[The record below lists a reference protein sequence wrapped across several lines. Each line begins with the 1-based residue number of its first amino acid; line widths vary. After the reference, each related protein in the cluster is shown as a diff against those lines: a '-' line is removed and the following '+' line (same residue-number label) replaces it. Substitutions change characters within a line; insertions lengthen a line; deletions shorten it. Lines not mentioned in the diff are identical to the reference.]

1 MASLSTFT
9 MTTFPPTP
17 TTDRRTTVAGFGGD
31 RATFP
36 QPPKIVS
43 RRSDTSNYY
52 LEVETLSAAATAFP
66 FPLSGGTFGSTGSR
80 NLLLPPG
87 FGKEAETTVDPTNGN
102 NDNYSFLPILGNKAA
117 EAVDPTN
124 GNGDNFFNPFLYF
137 LFGKKAETTVDPT
150 NGNNDNYFF
159 LPILCNK
166 AAETV
171 DPTNGN
177 GDNFLNPFSYFLFGK
192 KG

>member
-1 MASLSTFT
+1 MASFSTFT

-17 TTDRRTTVAGFGGD
+17 TTGRRTTVAGLGGH

-66 FPLSGGTFGSTGSR
+66 FPLSGGTVGSTGRR
-80 NLLLPPG
+80 NFLLPP
-87 FGKEAETTVDPTNGN
+87 
-102 NDNYSFLPILGNKAA
+102 ILCNKAD

-124 GNGDNFFNPFLYF
+124 GNGDNFLLP
-137 LFGKKAETTVDPT
+137 
-150 NGNNDNYFF
+150 
-159 LPILCNK
+159 PILCNK
-166 AAETV
+166 AAEAV
-171 DPTNGN
+171 DPTSGN
-177 GDNFLNPFSYFLFGK
+177 GDNFLYPILIYFFG
-192 KG
+192 